1 MGHCARSKFVAD
13 GNLNVINLQ
22 EMRRKREESL
32 NLLRNGISDSRDHS
46 IGRSLSIDDGI

>member
-1 MGHCARSKFVAD
+1 MGHCARSKFVA

-32 NLLRNGISDSRDHS
+32 NLLRNGISDSQDHS

>member
-1 MGHCARSKFVAD
+1 MGHCARSKFVA